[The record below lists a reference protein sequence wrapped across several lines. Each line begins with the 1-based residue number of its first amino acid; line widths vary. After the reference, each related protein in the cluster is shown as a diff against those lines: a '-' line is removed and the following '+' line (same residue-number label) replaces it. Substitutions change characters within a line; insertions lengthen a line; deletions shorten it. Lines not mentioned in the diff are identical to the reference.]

1 MIESLNRIALVVLII
16 TGTISTSCVSS
27 ASKSRA
33 VKLLA
38 DVKPKLQDGDLIFIR
53 LADPIFVHVAETM
66 NSWETHVG
74 IIFHDS
80 KDGWTVY
87 ESTVPLSKKTPL
99 DKFVAHADEQRFT
112 IRRARKN
119 LTYLEKDHLRLAAAS
134 RLGKFYHLGFKYD
147 SSRQYCSKLVHDT
160 YLDATGREVGRIE
173 TFRKILAANP
183 EAPVWFWRLWFFG
196 FIPWERRCVT
206 TTSELKDKNFVTV
219 FDTEIANH
227 KKKEVSR

>member
-1 MIESLNRIALVVLII
+1 MTAALHGITLVVLII

-33 VKLLA
+33 VTLLS
-38 DVKPKLQDGDLIFIR
+38 DVKPQLQDGDIIFIR
-53 LADPIFVHVAETM
+53 LADPVFARVAETM

-74 IIFHDS
+74 IIFHDT

-99 DKFVAHADEQRFT
+99 DKFVAHADDQRFT
-112 IRRARKN
+112 IRRPMKN
-119 LTYLEKDHLRLAAAS
+119 LTLAEKEQLRQSAAS
-134 RLGKFYHLGFKYD
+134 RTGKLYHLGFKYD
-147 SSRQYCSKLVHDT
+147 SARLYCSKLVYDS
-160 YLDATGREVGRIE
+160 YLEATDRKVGCIE
-173 TFRKILAANP
+173 TFREVLAANP

-219 FDTEIANH
+219 FDTETSKL
-227 KKKEVSR
+227 KKTKAAP